1 MIIKVYLRNLLLDLA
16 RWEGSPIAQSLLPLE
31 GSSLA
36 ASWLILRQWMEPLGL
51 PPGCCGDTESALL
64 AAVANGLEGTDGLVS
79 TTIAFLAAVAIELG
93 GTGAEVSPTIN
104 TGVLGVG
111 VAVLVTVTGRF
122 VLRKSRSM
130 HF

>member
-1 MIIKVYLRNLLLDLA
+1 MLGGVSNCAIFAAFGGVFTCTI
-16 RWEGSPIAQSLLPLE
+16 
-31 GSSLA
+31 LA
-36 ASWLILRQWMEPLGL
+36 AFRAVDGVLGL

-64 AAVANGLEGTDGLVS
+64 AVIANGLDGTDGLVS

>member
-1 MIIKVYLRNLLLDLA
+1 MAVD
-16 RWEGSPIAQSLLPLE
+16 GV
-31 GSSLA
+31 
-36 ASWLILRQWMEPLGL
+36 LGL
-51 PPGCCGDTESALL
+51 PPGCCGDTGSALL
-64 AAVANGLEGTDGLVS
+64 ATRGLEGTDGLVS
-79 TTIAFLAAVAIELG
+79 STTVLAAVATELG
-93 GTGAEVSPTIN
+93 GTGAEVWPSIN

>member
-1 MIIKVYLRNLLLDLA
+1 MDGMLA
-16 RWEGSPIAQSLLPLE
+16 
-31 GSSLA
+31 
-36 ASWLILRQWMEPLGL
+36 L

-64 AAVANGLEGTDGLVS
+64 AAVANGLEGTAGLVS
-79 TTIAFLAAVAIELG
+79 TTIALAAVAIELG

-122 VLRKSRSM
+122 VVRKSRSM

>member
-1 MIIKVYLRNLLLDLA
+1 MAILEFPRRGVGVDGDRSSTIV
-16 RWEGSPIAQSLLPLE
+16 GIA
-31 GSSLA
+31 
-36 ASWLILRQWMEPLGL
+36 
-51 PPGCCGDTESALL
+51 PGCCGDTESALL
-64 AAVANGLEGTDGLVS
+64 AAAANRLVGIDGLVS
-79 TTIAFLAAVAIELG
+79 TTIALAADAIELG

>member
-1 MIIKVYLRNLLLDLA
+1 M
-16 RWEGSPIAQSLLPLE
+16 
-31 GSSLA
+31 
-36 ASWLILRQWMEPLGL
+36 
-51 PPGCCGDTESALL
+51 
-64 AAVANGLEGTDGLVS
+64 AAVANGLEGPAGLVS
-79 TTIAFLAAVAIELG
+79 TTIALAAVAIELG

-111 VAVLVTVTGRF
+111 VAVLVTVTERF